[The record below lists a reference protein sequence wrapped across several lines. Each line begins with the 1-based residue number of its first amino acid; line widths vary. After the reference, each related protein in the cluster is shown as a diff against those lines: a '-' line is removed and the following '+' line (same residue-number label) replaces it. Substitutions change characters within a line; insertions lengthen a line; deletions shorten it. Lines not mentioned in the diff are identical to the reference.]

1 MGKLS
6 VEKIVVPLEKELPPE
21 PFVRPQDRITD
32 ALEVMLKND
41 LKRIA
46 VKKGTDVIG
55 MIRLEDALKQVGL
68 EGNLNKEETQSVVIH
83 GRKIVV
89 DK

>member
-6 VEKIVVPLEKELPPE
+6 VAKIVVPVEKDLLSE
-21 PFVRPQDRITD
+21 PFVRSDDRITD

-41 LKRIA
+41 LRRIA
-46 VKKGTDVIG
+46 VKKDGEICG

-68 EGNLNKEETQSVVIH
+68 EGNLNKDETQSVVIH

-89 DK
+89 D